1 MGDLRVPDHAI
12 DKRLGRGVSGTWAE
26 SWGCGMTSAASSDME
41 GEVAS
46 SSDCI
51 IMGLGRVEKSQGR
64 GTYRFQI
71 VSKTIY
77 R

>member
-1 MGDLRVPDHAI
+1 
-12 DKRLGRGVSGTWAE
+12 
-26 SWGCGMTSAASSDME
+26 MTSAASSDME